1 MSRGAN
7 SKGTNMAFQ
16 QYNFPTR
23 IQSGPGAIGL
33 LPGALKEAGRGRP
46 LIVTDRGLAPLR
58 PITGSKKILDDAG
71 LTAAVFEGV
80 WGNPV
85 KSQVMA
91 GVAAFGAHS
100 ADAIIAIGGGAA
112 IDVAKAIA
120 LMIHHPGDLFDY
132 EDEKPGARPIDKEIP
147 TYMAVP
153 TTAGTGSEVGRS
165 TVISVDET
173 HVKKIIFSPR
183 LLAVRVFVDPE
194 LTLGLPA
201 AATAATGMDALTH
214 LVEAYL
220 AKDFHPMCEGIAL
233 EGLRLVSRHLGRCVD
248 FARRIAA
255 GERQLSADSHHLEAR
270 GMMLNAALMGGV
282 AFQKG
287 LGVTHSMAHALST
300 VCDLHH
306 GLANG
311 IAIPYAMEFNKVA
324 VPGRLADLAA
334 VVGAAPDADGFL
346 KWLVGLRAEIG
357 IPRTLVDA
365 GIDRKH
371 LDRLVDVAL
380 HDACHGNNPRPVT
393 EPDFRRLFDS
403 AFSGELR

>member
-1 MSRGAN
+1 
-7 SKGTNMAFQ
+7 MAFN

-23 IQSGPGAIGL
+23 IQYGPGAIGL
-33 LPGALKEAGRGRP
+33 LPGALKEAGRTRP
-46 LIVTDRGLAPLR
+46 LIVTDKGLAPLR
-58 PITGSKKILDDAG
+58 PVTGAKKILDDAG
-71 LTAAVFEGV
+71 LAAAVFAGV

-85 KSQVMA
+85 KSQVTA
-91 GVAAFGAHS
+91 GVDAYRTHG
-100 ADAIIAIGGGAA
+100 ADAIVAIGGGAA

-132 EDEKPGARPIDKEIP
+132 EDEKPGARPIDQEIP

-183 LLAVRVFVDPE
+183 LMAVRVFVDPE

-201 AATAATGMDALTH
+201 GATAATRMDALTH
-214 LVEAYL
+214 LVESYL
-220 AKDFHPMCEGIAL
+220 AKGFHPICDGIAL
-233 EGLRLVSRHLGRCVD
+233 EGLRLVARNLGSCVD
-248 FARRIAA
+248 FARRIDQ
-255 GERQLSADSHHLEAR
+255 GERELVANSDHLHAR

-300 VCDLHH
+300 VADLHH

-311 IAIPYAMEFNKVA
+311 ICIPYAIAFNTAA
-324 VPGRLADLAA
+324 VPGRLADLAGA
-334 VVGAAPDADGFL
+334 VGVAADPGGFL
-346 KWLVGLRAEIG
+346 KWLVDLKAQVG
-357 IPRTLVDA
+357 IPRTLQDA
-365 GIDRKH
+365 GVDRAH
-371 LDRLVDVAL
+371 MDRLVDIAV
-380 HDACHGNNPRPVT
+380 HDACHPNNPRPVT
-393 EPDFRRLFDS
+393 EPDFRRLFDR
-403 AFSGELR
+403 AFSGDLD

>member
-1 MSRGAN
+1 
-7 SKGTNMAFQ
+7 MAFS

-23 IQSGPGAIGL
+23 IQYGPGAIGL
-33 LPGALKEAGRGRP
+33 LPGALKEAGRARP
-46 LIVTDRGLAPLR
+46 LIVTDKGLAPLR
-58 PITGSKKILDDAG
+58 PVTGAKKILDDAG
-71 LTAAVFEGV
+71 LATAVFGGV

-85 KSQVMA
+85 KAQVTA
-91 GVAAFGAHS
+91 GVEAYRAHQ

-132 EDEKPGARPIDKEIP
+132 EDGKPGELPIDREIP

-165 TVISVDET
+165 TVISADDT

-183 LLAVRVFVDPE
+183 LLASRVFVDPE

-220 AKDFHPMCEGIAL
+220 AKDFHPICEGIAL
-233 EGLRLVSRHLGRCVD
+233 EGMRLVSRNLGRCVD

-255 GERQLSADSHHLEAR
+255 GERELSANSDHLQAR

-300 VCDLHH
+300 VADLHH

-311 IAIPYAMEFNKVA
+311 IAIPYAMAFNKST
-324 VPGRLADLAA
+324 VPGRLGDLGAA
-334 VVGAAPDADGFL
+334 VGVAADADVFI
-346 KWLVGLRAEIG
+346 KWLVDFKSQLG
-357 IPRTLVDA
+357 IPRTLADA
-365 GIDRKH
+365 GVDPQQI
-371 LDRLVDVAL
+371 DRLVDIAV
-380 HDACHGNNPRPVT
+380 HDGCHPNNPRPVT
-393 EPDFRRLFDS
+393 ESDFRRLFGR
-403 AFSGELR
+403 AFSGELE

>member
-1 MSRGAN
+1 
-7 SKGTNMAFQ
+7 MAFN

-23 IQSGPGAIGL
+23 IQYGAGAIGL
-33 LPGALKEAGRGRP
+33 LPGALNEAGRARP
-46 LIVTDRGLAPLR
+46 LIVTDKGLAPLR
-58 PITGSKKILDDAG
+58 PITGAKKILDDAG
-71 LTAAVFEGV
+71 LAAAVFAGV

-85 KSQVMA
+85 KSQVTA
-91 GVAAFGAHS
+91 GVDAFRAHN

-132 EDEKPGARPIDKEIP
+132 EDEKPGARPIDQEIP

-165 TVISVDET
+165 TVISDDET

-201 AATAATGMDALTH
+201 GATAATGMDALTH
-214 LVEAYL
+214 LVESYL
-220 AKDFHPMCEGIAL
+220 AKGFHPICDGIAL
-233 EGLRLVSRHLGRCVD
+233 EGLRLVARNLGTCVD
-248 FARRIAA
+248 FARRIEK
-255 GERQLSADSHHLEAR
+255 GERELAAHSDHLHAR

-300 VCDLHH
+300 VADLHH

-311 IAIPYAMEFNKVA
+311 ICIPYAMAFNKAA
-324 VPGRLADLAA
+324 VPGRLADLGAA
-334 VVGAAPDADGFL
+334 VGIAADAETFL
-346 KWLVGLRAEIG
+346 KWLVDIKTQLG
-357 IPRTLVDA
+357 IPRTLGDA
-365 GIDRKH
+365 GVDRKH
-371 LDRLVDVAL
+371 MDRLVDIAV
-380 HDACHGNNPRPVT
+380 HDVCHANNPRPVT
-393 EPDFRRLFDS
+393 EPDFRRLFDR
-403 AFSGELR
+403 AFVGELE

>member
-1 MSRGAN
+1 
-7 SKGTNMAFQ
+7 MAFN

-23 IQSGPGAIGL
+23 IQYGPGAIGL
-33 LPGALKEAGRGRP
+33 LPEALKEWGRARP
-46 LIVTDRGLAPLR
+46 LIVTDKGLAPLR
-58 PITGSKKILDDAG
+58 PITGTKKILGDAG
-71 LTAAVFEGV
+71 LAAAVFGGV

-85 KSQVMA
+85 KAQVTA
-91 GVAAFGAHS
+91 GVDAYRAHN

-120 LMIHHPGDLFDY
+120 LMVHHPGDLFDY
-132 EDEKPGARPIDKEIP
+132 EDEKPGALPIDKEIP

-194 LTLGLPA
+194 LTLGLPSGV
-201 AATAATGMDALTH
+201 TAATGMDALTH
-214 LVEAYL
+214 LVESYL
-220 AKDFHPMCEGIAL
+220 AKGFNPMCDGIAL
-233 EGLRLVSRHLGRCVD
+233 EGLRLVAGNLGRCVD
-248 FARRIAA
+248 FARRIEA
-255 GERQLSADSHHLEAR
+255 GDRELSADGDHVQAR

-287 LGVTHSMAHALST
+287 LGATHSMAHALST

-311 IAIPYAMEFNKVA
+311 IAIPYAIAFNKAV
-324 VPGRLADLAA
+324 VPGRLADLGAA
-334 VVGAAPDADGFL
+334 VGVAADADAFL
-346 KWLVGLRAEIG
+346 KWLVDFKAQLG

-365 GIDRKH
+365 GVDRKH
-371 LDRLVDVAL
+371 LDRLVDIAV
-380 HDACHGNNPRPVT
+380 HDVCHPNNPRPVT
-393 EPDFRRLFDS
+393 GPDFRRLFDR
-403 AFSGELR
+403 ALSGDLE